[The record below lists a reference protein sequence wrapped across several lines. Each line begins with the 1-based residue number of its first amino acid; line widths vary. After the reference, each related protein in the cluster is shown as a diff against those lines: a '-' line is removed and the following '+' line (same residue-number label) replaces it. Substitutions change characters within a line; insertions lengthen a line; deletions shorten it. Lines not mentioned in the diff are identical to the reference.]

1 MACPGAT
8 ASGAGGGTEDHG
20 PDTVLAFPGQG
31 GDWRDGPAVLDAQRR
46 HPLVAALAGAL
57 GTDRW
62 SGLDPLDTRNT
73 QPVTYVAGLVG
84 PVASVDQGEVASVL
98 GHSLGEITAAAWAGA
113 VDLEE
118 GLHLVVERAAL
129 GNRSQAARPG
139 AMAAFMRADAEAL
152 EDLRLGVLADSGG
165 DDSVLVVAVTNSPTQ
180 HVLSGDEDLVFAA
193 VERCNAR
200 GGVAR
205 RLAIGGAYHSPLMA
219 PAVEGFRA
227 RTRAAVRR
235 APSVPVMASTTS
247 SALTKAAP
255 LADALADAL
264 VRPVDWPTT
273 VSAAGGLGAHH
284 AVDAGPGSTL
294 ARLARFL
301 ESDLTWC

>member
-1 MACPGAT
+1 MACPDAT
-8 ASGAGGGTEDHG
+8 ASGAGGGTKDHG

-31 GDWRDGPAVLDAQRR
+31 GDWRDGLAVLENHRQE
-46 HPLVAALAGAL
+46 PLVAALADAL

-62 SGLDPLDTRNT
+62 SDLDPLDTRNN

-84 PVASVDQGEVASVL
+84 PAANVDYGEVVSVL

-113 VDLEE
+113 VDAVE
-118 GLHLVVERAAL
+118 GLDLVVERAAL
-129 GNRSQAARPG
+129 GNSYQAARPG
-139 AMAAFMRADAEAL
+139 AMAAFMRADAPTL
-152 EDLRLGVLADSGG
+152 EDLRRGVLADAG
-165 DDSVLVVAVTNSPTQ
+165 DEAVLVVAVTNSPTQ
-180 HVLSGDEDLVFAA
+180 HVLSGDENLVVAA
-193 VERCNAR
+193 VERANAA

-235 APSVPVMASTTS
+235 APSVPVVASTTGT
-247 SALTKAAP
+247 ALTEAAP

-264 VRPVDWPTT
+264 VRRVAWPTA
-273 VSAAGGLGAHH
+273 VSATAGLGGRRAI
-284 AVDAGPGSTL
+284 DAGPGATL

-301 ESDLTWC
+301 DTDLTWC